1 MSYKYTVLQDN
12 PLAFFLLDEVRS
24 GEAGTY
30 NNLLTLYSTY
40 QDLKDNGISYA
51 AVSGLPIID
60 YSGNSMEGYAIET
73 SDVEVLPIIGAG
85 VRGTEINE
93 FSQIELKALGIGTNK
108 NPDSPFAIE
117 IWFSPDYTDLEEYLV
132 IGDANNNIGIF
143 YNNENI
149 IFRCSTD
156 NYVSY
161 KISKNKAMHIVGIFS
176 KDKISLYVNG
186 FLVDEKFIT
195 SGFKFTNNTI
205 KINLGP
211 ANVGKKFIVDSAA
224 IYNYEIDDAKI
235 LKHYIAGYKETKYSQ
250 IVYSKEGILFSLN
263 SFSIKPDI
271 SYRYP
276 GIKSLDEMV
285 SGDAYY
291 APEYNR
297 IEFAKT
303 ESAESKSFVF
313 EDRIYVSSP
322 ENIVSSRISYGQ
334 DVENISVEVSVPGEN
349 WAVCKNNAPI
359 PYYNKNQN
367 LNSPILDIR
376 ITMTTEDSS
385 FDLPSFSGLDI
396 DMYSNKDCYSDNS
409 GARIYSDYD
418 YSLGYYNYPVRIQN
432 QYNGLSM
439 YSGHGFSVDLPIEP
453 KTIEMFF
460 TPRGSSNVLFS
471 SDSALIKWAS
481 NGDITKNGI
490 SSIYINGVDVTN
502 QTNTS
507 NLLLENVSH
516 HILFTLYAPATSIK
530 FNQSQD
536 GLEYGESNT
545 YSNIAFYKDAFT
557 LAEARN
563 NYKLYCSDTASKVT
577 DPGVTIQESVS
588 GLDSTAYFI
597 RSFGE

>member
-12 PLAFFLLDEVRS
+12 PLSFFLLDEVRS

-51 AVSGLPIID
+51 AVSGLPIVD

-73 SDVEVLPIIGAG
+73 SDMEVLPIIGAG
-85 VRGTEINE
+85 VRGTEINDI
-93 FSQIELKALGIGTNK
+93 SQIELKALGIGTNK
-108 NPDSPFAIE
+108 NPDSPFAFE
-117 IWFSPDYTDLEEYLV
+117 IWFSPDYSDLQEYLV
-132 IGDANNNIGIF
+132 MGDSVNNIGIF
-143 YNNENI
+143 FNNENI
-149 IFRCSTD
+149 VFKCSAED
-156 NYVSY
+156 YVSH
-161 KISKNKAMHIVGIFS
+161 KISKNKAMHIVGVFS

-195 SGFKFTNNTI
+195 AGFKFTNESMRI
-205 KINLGP
+205 ALGP
-211 ANVGKKFIVDSAA
+211 ANTGKKFIVDSAA
-224 IYNYEIDDAKI
+224 VYNYEIESAKV
-235 LKHYIAGYKETKYSQ
+235 LRHYIAGYKETKYSQ

-276 GIKSLDEMV
+276 GIKSLAEMA

-291 APEYNR
+291 NPEYNR
-297 IEFAKT
+297 IEFTKT
-303 ESAESKSFVF
+303 DLSETKSFVF
-313 EDRIYVSSP
+313 EDRIYVTNP
-322 ENIVSSRISYGQ
+322 ESIVSSRISYGQ
-334 DVENISVEVSVPGEN
+334 DVKNILVEVSVPGEI
-349 WAVCKNNAPI
+349 WAECKNNAPL

-367 LNSPILDIR
+367 LNSSILDIR
-376 ITMTTEDSS
+376 ITMTTDDSS

-418 YSLGYYNYPVRIQN
+418 YSLGYFNYPVRIQN

-439 YSGHGFSVDLPIEP
+439 INGHGFSVDLPIEP

-460 TPRGSSNVLFS
+460 TPRDGANVLFS
-471 SDSALIKWAS
+471 SDSAEIKWAG
-481 NGDITKNGI
+481 NGDITKSGI
-490 SSIYINGVDVTN
+490 SSFYVNGVNVSN

-507 NLLLENVSH
+507 AFLLDNVSH
-516 HILFTLYAPATSIK
+516 HIIFTLYAPATDIK

-536 GLEYGESNT
+536 GLVYGGSNT
-545 YSNIAFYKDAFT
+545 YSNIAFYENAFT
-557 LAEARN
+557 LAEAN
-563 NYKLYCSDTASKVT
+563 KNYKLYCSDNSSVVT
-577 DPGVTIQESVS
+577 DPGVTVQESVS
-588 GLDSTAYFI
+588 GVDSTAYFV
-597 RSFGE
+597 RSFD